1 MFHLIKK
8 HLYPLVYVFTL
19 VAVMAGLV
27 SFVSPVYASTGA
39 AATSSNVSDKD
50 LMARYKS
57 EQASLAT
64 QQTNLDKTAGVIA
77 KVQAMITKANTA
89 GEDTTALVAALGIYQ
104 SQVATAENSHTTAAS
119 ILAAHTGF
127 DDSGNVT
134 DPATAELT
142 VDDSHQSL
150 SICHDVLQE
159 AGNDLSKALSDWKK
173 TEKITDIKARLK
185 KDYQA
190 EQNWLIQQQDNLNKT
205 ATVVTNVQ
213 NLIDKA
219 NGKGKNTTALV
230 NALAIFQSQIATS
243 QSSHNTAASILS
255 THSGFDANGN
265 VIDRDAARLT
275 VNSARQSLSD
285 AHTLLWQAAHD
296 LHQAVKEWRENN
308 K

>member
-1 MFHLIKK
+1 MVHLLKK
-8 HLYPLVYVFTL
+8 HLYPIVSVFTL
-19 VAVMAGLV
+19 VAVVAGLI

-39 AATSSNVSDKD
+39 PATHLSAVDKN

-57 EQASLAT
+57 EQSWLAT

-89 GEDTTALVAALGIYQ
+89 GEDTTALVAALAIYE
-104 SQVATAENSHTTAAS
+104 SQVATAENSHTTASS

-127 DDSGNVT
+127 DDNGNITNPV
-134 DPATAELT
+134 AAELT

-150 SICHDVLQE
+150 NICHEVLLQ
-159 AGNDLSKALSDWKK
+159 AGNDLSKALNDWRKI
-173 TEKITDIKARLK
+173 EKIKDIKALLK
-185 KDYQA
+185 KDYQI
-190 EQNWLIQQQDNLNKT
+190 EQNWLIKQQDNLNKT
-205 ATVVTNVQ
+205 AAVVTNVQ

-230 NALAIFQSQIATS
+230 NALATFQSQIATS
-243 QSSHNTAASILS
+243 QSSHDTAASILS

-275 VNSARQSLSD
+275 VKSARQSLSD
-285 AHTLLWQAAHD
+285 AHALLWQAAHD